1 MRVVVAGATGLIG
14 SRTVARLRDHGVEV
28 VRLSRHDGVDVTT
41 GKGLTEAIRGTDV
54 VVDVTDAPSRGELE
68 SLEFFGT
75 ATRNL
80 LETAAE
86 AGAEHHVVLS
96 IVGAERLQAGY
107 FRAKALQEEQ
117 VRRSPMPYSI
127 VRTTPVFESVEYMA
141 RAATY
146 GDAVHVAPVLIR
158 PVSADDVAAEIAHV
172 AVGVPL
178 FGVLEVAGPEEH
190 RLDDLTAKL
199 LAARGYL
206 WDVVSDAHTPF
217 FGAML
222 GQRALQPGADA
233 HLGHETFSEWLARR

>member
-1 MRVVVAGATGLIG
+1 M
-14 SRTVARLRDHGVEV
+14 
-28 VRLSRHDGVDVTT
+28 
-41 GKGLTEAIRGTDV
+41 
-54 VVDVTDAPSRGELE
+54 
-68 SLEFFGT
+68 
-75 ATRNL
+75 
-80 LETAAE
+80 
-86 AGAEHHVVLS
+86 
-96 IVGAERLQAGY
+96 GAERLRAGY

-127 VRTTPVFESVEYMA
+127 VRTTPFFESVEYTA
-141 RAATY
+141 RSAAF

-206 WDVVSDAHTPF
+206 SDVVSDAHAPF

-222 GQRALQPGADA
+222 GQWALRPGADA